1 MHTVLAQDTEVVTKA
16 KRRSFTADYKRG
28 ILSQAA
34 ACKKPG
40 ELGALLRREGLYSS
54 HLSVWRRE
62 MEQQGVAGLAPKKR
76 GPKVTPPGP
85 GEIELRRLRRENA
98 ILTARAERAET
109 LVAIQKKVAS
119 LLGMDLPKLD
129 DES

>member
-1 MHTVLAQDTEVVTKA
+1 MHTVLAQDTEVMSKA
-16 KRRSFTADYKRG
+16 KRRSFTAEYKRG

-34 ACKKPG
+34 ACKRPG

-62 MEQQGVAGLAPKKR
+62 MEQRGLAGLAAKKR
-76 GPKVTPPGP
+76 GPKVTPSSA
-85 GEIELRRLRRENA
+85 EELENRQLRQA
-98 ILTARAERAET
+98 LAVATKRAERAEM
-109 LVAIQKKVAS
+109 LVEIQKKMAS
-119 LLGMDLPKLD
+119 LLGLDLLKPS